1 MERLSSFADL
11 LELQQVDASVDKL
24 QQERRS
30 LPELAD
36 HARAR
41 YEARE
46 AAQASEEST
55 IRMRSLDR
63 DLSRTED
70 ELQMTEQK
78 LREQERRLF
87 AGRMNA
93 RETENMRAEVESLR
107 RKVEA
112 MEDELLEFLEMR
124 EGMQEE
130 EKILAER
137 ADATAEIER
146 DLATRIAESRG
157 VIDAS
162 LSRYRERREAI
173 VSEVEPRLLRLYTR
187 LRERRGGIVVG
198 ETSGRV
204 CGACHLE
211 MSIAEYEEVVE
222 DDLPQCINCA
232 AILVL

>member
-11 LELQQVDASVDKL
+11 LELQQIDANVDKL
-24 QQERRS
+24 LQDRRS

-36 HARAR
+36 HALAR
-41 YEARE
+41 REARE
-46 AAQASEEST
+46 AAHAAEEAT
-55 IRMRSLDR
+55 VRMQSLDR

-70 ELQMTEQK
+70 ELQMAEQK

-107 RKVEA
+107 RQVA
-112 MEDELLEFLEMR
+112 SMEDELLEFLDMR

-130 EKILAER
+130 ERMLAGR
-137 ADATAEIER
+137 ADATAEVEQR
-146 DLATRIAESRG
+146 LAARIAESRG

-162 LSRYRERREAI
+162 LSRFRERRDGI
-173 VSEVEPRLLRLYTR
+173 VAEVEPRLLQLYTR

-204 CGACHLE
+204 CGACHLQ
-211 MSIAEYEEVVE
+211 MPIAEYEEVVR
-222 DDLPQCINCA
+222 DAIPQCINCA

>member
-11 LELQQVDASVDKL
+11 LELQQIDASVDKL
-24 QQERRS
+24 LQDRRS

-36 HARAR
+36 HALAR
-41 YEARE
+41 REARE
-46 AAQASEEST
+46 AAHAAEEAT
-55 IRMRSLDR
+55 VRMRSLDR

-70 ELQMTEQK
+70 ELQMAEQK

-107 RKVEA
+107 RQVA
-112 MEDELLEFLEMR
+112 SMEDELLEFLDMR

-130 EKILAER
+130 ERMLAGR
-137 ADATAEIER
+137 ADATAEVEQR
-146 DLATRIAESRG
+146 LAARIAESRG

-162 LSRYRERREAI
+162 LSRFRERRDGI
-173 VSEVEPRLLRLYTR
+173 VAEVEPRLLQLYTR

-204 CGACHLE
+204 CGACHLQ
-211 MSIAEYEEVVE
+211 MPIAEYEEVVR
-222 DDLPQCINCA
+222 DAIPQCINCA

>member
-1 MERLSSFADL
+1 
-11 LELQQVDASVDKL
+11 
-24 QQERRS
+24 
-30 LPELAD
+30 
-36 HARAR
+36 
-41 YEARE
+41 
-46 AAQASEEST
+46 
-55 IRMRSLDR
+55 MRSLDR

-87 AGRMNA
+87 AGRMSA

-107 RKVEA
+107 RKVEST
-112 MEDELLEFLEMR
+112 EDELLEFLEMR

-130 EKILAER
+130 EKILAEQ
-137 ADATAEIER
+137 ADAAAEVER
-146 DLATRIAESRG
+146 DLAGRIAESRG

-162 LSRYRERREAI
+162 LARYRERREAI
-173 VSEVEPRLLRLYTR
+173 VGEVEPRLLQLYTR

-204 CGACHLE
+204 CGACHLQ
-211 MSIAEYEEVVE
+211 MSIAEYEEVVQ
-222 DDLPQCINCA
+222 DTIPQCLNCA

>member
-11 LELQQVDASVDKL
+11 LELQKVDASVDKL
-24 QQERRS
+24 LQDRRS

-41 YEARE
+41 LE
-46 AAQASEEST
+46 AQAAAHVSEEAT

-70 ELQMTEQK
+70 ELEMTEQK

-87 AGRMNA
+87 AGRMSA
-93 RETENMRAEVESLR
+93 RETENMRAEVEGLR
-107 RKVEA
+107 RKVESA
-112 MEDELLEFLEMR
+112 EDELLELLDMR

-130 EKILAER
+130 ERILAER
-137 ADATAEIER
+137 ADATAEVER
-146 DLATRIAESRG
+146 SLAARIAESRG
-157 VIDAS
+157 IIDAS
-162 LSRYRERREAI
+162 LARYRERRKGI
-173 VSEVEPRLLRLYTR
+173 VGEVEPGLLRLYTR
-187 LRERRGGIVVG
+187 LRERRGGIMVG

-204 CGACHLE
+204 CGACHLQ
-211 MSIAEYEEVVE
+211 MSIAEYEEVAR
-222 DDLPQCINCA
+222 DTIPQCIHCA

>member
-1 MERLSSFADL
+1 MERLSSFADV
-11 LELQQVDASVDKL
+11 LELQKVDASVDKL
-24 QQERRS
+24 LQDRRS

-41 YEARE
+41 REAR
-46 AAQASEEST
+46 AAAHASEEAT

-70 ELQMTEQK
+70 ELQTTEQR
-78 LREQERRLF
+78 LREQEHRLF

-93 RETENMRAEVESLR
+93 RATENMRAEVESLR
-107 RKVEA
+107 RKVA
-112 MEDELLEFLEMR
+112 SIEDELLEFLDMR
-124 EGMQEE
+124 DGMQEE
-130 EKILAER
+130 ERILAER
-137 ADATAEIER
+137 ADAADEVER
-146 DLATRIAESRG
+146 SLAARIAESRG

-162 LSRYRERREAI
+162 LARYRERRDSI
-173 VSEVEPRLLRLYTR
+173 VREVEPRLLQLYTR

-204 CGACHLE
+204 CGACHLQ
-211 MSIAEYEEVVE
+211 MSIAEYEEVVQ
-222 DDLPQCINCA
+222 DAIPQCIHCA